1 MFQFEFSFVLAIN
14 LFRTVV
20 FQYKSEVRIKI
31 RAILVGIIDFKTP
44 KFASFALRAL
54 RKNGYAP

>member
-1 MFQFEFSFVLAIN
+1 MFQFELSFIHAIN

-31 RAILVGIIDFKTP
+31 RAILVGIIDF
-44 KFASFALRAL
+44 
-54 RKNGYAP
+54 

>member
-1 MFQFEFSFVLAIN
+1 MFRIELSFIAPIK

-31 RAILVGIIDFKTP
+31 RAILVGIIDFKSA

>member
-1 MFQFEFSFVLAIN
+1 MFQFELSFIPPIN

-31 RAILVGIIDFKTP
+31 RAILVKEIDF
-44 KFASFALRAL
+44 
-54 RKNGYAP
+54 

>member
-1 MFQFEFSFVLAIN
+1 MKINFEILMFLFELTFIQAIN

-31 RAILVGIIDFKTP
+31 RAILVGIIDF
-44 KFASFALRAL
+44 
-54 RKNGYAP
+54 